1 MKRSMYVR
9 FEESFMRTHHNGNCS
24 FARTRVILMYAIWGI
39 EKKIKVD
46 CESKWDLMMDFCD
59 IAMKRYQR
67 RWSLIQF
74 DSSLHTVASALIS
87 VQNPYANSKESAAHA
102 YSSCAER
109 ASIIYE
115 NGHLPARN
123 WIASESRYFWR
134 PKLSSAARAHESNFF
149 YFLRILKDVNTLQ
162 QKKTAAQLCSWAFA
176 SQSYPLFSM
185 IMTIL

>member
-1 MKRSMYVR
+1 MQ
-9 FEESFMRTHHNGNCS
+9 FEALKKKLKWIAKANEIWWWI
-24 FARTRVILMYAIWGI
+24 FAILRWSVI
-39 EKKIKVD
+39 
-46 CESKWDLMMDFCD
+46 
-59 IAMKRYQR
+59 QR

-74 DSSLHTVASALIS
+74 DSSLHTIVSALIS

-123 WIASESRYFWR
+123 WIASESRYFRR